1 MPSREIRYEDQ
12 QPYKK
17 EEKESHY
24 SRHVNSNSSFGGG
37 LNNNAKT
44 IFGKQMMSQDEFEG
58 QQQYDMGNEHEAM
71 GESELQQRDH
81 RYEHEI
87 RTYVNKSA

>member
-1 MPSREIRYEDQ
+1 MANQQQSSSVSAAVITRGVPSHEIHYEDQ
-12 QPYKK
+12 QAYKK

-44 IFGKQMMSQDEFEG
+44 IFGKQMTAQDEFEG
-58 QQQYDMGNEHEAM
+58 QQ
-71 GESELQQRDH
+71 
-81 RYEHEI
+81 
-87 RTYVNKSA
+87 